1 MVKWGYMDL
10 LGGLNPF
17 ASKSDDDKPKRV
29 IDPIGG
35 SFGFFD
41 EDSFEKESTP
51 NPFAGLTDSI
61 DKAFDNSSNV
71 LNPIFVDVKE
81 TTGILTDLLKEAFP
95 VKGTLN
101 FQEKKQQ
108 PQENPEHQ
116 KKQQEAYRKKDF
128 YNQMEANRRGV
139 ESQKMTQAMED
150 LARMEVAGMS
160 AVEKN
165 MMEGLNA
172 DLKAEYTNNPYHI
185 NNIRRKKLEQIKQ
198 AKKQQQAQSMA
209 AASGNKSLVNSLD
222 AQEGQSITSSS
233 GAIASAG

>member
-1 MVKWGYMDL
+1 MDL

-17 ASKSDDDKPKRV
+17 ANKSDDDKPKRV
-29 IDPIGG
+29 VDPIGG

-41 EDSFEKESTP
+41 EDSFEKESIP

-61 DKAFDNSSNV
+61 NKAFDNSSNV
-71 LNPIFVDVKE
+71 LNPIFGDVKE
-81 TTGILTDLLKEAFP
+81 TTSILTDLLKEVFP

-101 FQEKKQQ
+101 FQEKKPFSSAQASVDK
-108 PQENPEHQ
+108 E
-116 KKQQEAYRKKDF
+116 KQQEAYRKKDF
-128 YNQMEANRRGV
+128 YQQMEANRRGV

-198 AKKQQQAQSMA
+198 AKRQQIAQSIA
-209 AASGNKSLVNSLD
+209 ATSGQKNLVNSLD
-222 AQEGQSITSSS
+222 AQEGQSMVSSS